1 MIIGTALAGFLFLG
15 LCAILLRR
23 LSFVHELIYAGCLV
37 LTVILVGDGLWH
49 IVQSGQEEVP
59 SAVLPI
65 GLPWLHAHFRLDSL
79 SAFFL
84 VAINFPAA
92 LASLFGIGYGGH
104 VPHSDRVTP
113 LFPLFLFGMNGVLIA
128 DDAFVFLVSWE
139 FMSLSSWLLVLSDHT
154 NAEARRAAQVYLVM
168 AVFGTFC
175 LLPAFGLLAGANG
188 AYGFAAMRA
197 AHLSPLAGALV
208 VLLAL
213 LGTGSKAGLVPLHVW
228 LPLAHPA
235 APSHVSALM
244 SGVMTKVAI
253 YGLIRILYDL
263 RSDVGWEWGFVM
275 MVLGAIAAAMGVL
288 YALMQRDLKV
298 LLAYSTV
305 ENVGIIFIALGLALA
320 FRDHGEIALSAL
332 SLVAALYHVVNHALF
347 KSLLFLGSG
356 AILQATGV
364 RDLDKMGGLL
374 NRMPVTGFCFLIGAC
389 AISALPPLN
398 GFVSEWLVFQ
408 SLFKGP
414 TVAHW
419 AMRFGVPVVGVAMA
433 LAAAF
438 AATCFVRAFG
448 IAFLGRPR
456 SAAAGAARE
465 VPISMQIAMAIP
477 AFFCL
482 CLGVF
487 PVMVTTGIATVVE
500 PLVKVKLP
508 AAVLGWPWLSPVSLT
523 AGSYSATMVL
533 LTGAGLMLTTLL
545 VVHHFGTR
553 KIRRAPAWDCGH
565 REEIV
570 NAQYSADSFSQPLR
584 RVFGSVVFR
593 AREEVE
599 MPPPGEIT
607 PARFTLSMI
616 DPVWDGL
623 YMGIV
628 RLVNAIADK
637 VNYLQFLTVRRYL
650 LMMFLTLV
658 LLLLVVAVRQQ

>member
-1 MIIGTALAGFLFLG
+1 MIIGTALAAFPLLG
-15 LCAILLRR
+15 LCAILLHRWH
-23 LSFVHELIYAGCLV
+23 LVHELVYAGCLLV
-37 LTVILVGDGLWH
+37 TMILVGDGVWH
-49 IVQSGQEEVP
+49 IIQSGHEEVP
-59 SAVLPI
+59 SAVLPF
-65 GLPWLHAHFRLDSL
+65 GLPWLRAHFRLDSL

-84 VAINFPAA
+84 VAVNFPAA

-104 VPHSDRVTP
+104 VPHSTRVTP
-113 LFPLFLFGMNGVLIA
+113 LFPLFLFAMNGVLIA
-128 DDAFVFLVSWE
+128 DDAFVFLLSWE

-154 NAEARRAAQVYLVM
+154 NPEARRAAMVYLVM

-175 LLPAFGLLAGANG
+175 LLPAFGLLAGPGG

-197 AHLSPLAGALV
+197 AHLTPLAGALV

-213 LGTGSKAGLVPLHVW
+213 LGAGSKAGLIPLHVW

-263 RSDVGWEWGFVM
+263 RSDVGWEWGFVL
-275 MVLGAIAAAMGVL
+275 MVLGAISAAMGVL
-288 YALMQRDLKV
+288 YALMQRDLKT

-332 SLVAALYHVVNHALF
+332 SMVAALYHVVNHALF

-356 AILQATGV
+356 AILQATGL
-364 RDLDKMGGLL
+364 RDLDKLGGLL
-374 NRMPVTGFCFLIGAC
+374 NRMPVTGFTFLIGSC

-408 SLFKGP
+408 SLFKAP

-456 SAAAGAARE
+456 SEAARAAQE
-465 VPISMQIAMAIP
+465 VPFPMRAAMAIP
-477 AFFCL
+477 AVLCL
-482 CLGVF
+482 CLGVI
-487 PVMVTTGIATVVE
+487 PVTVTTGIANVVE
-500 PLVKVKLP
+500 PLVHVVLSP
-508 AAVLGWPWLSPVSLT
+508 AVLGWPWLSPVSLT

-533 LTGAGLMLTTLL
+533 LSGAGLMITTLL
-545 VVHHFGTR
+545 VVHRFGTR
-553 KIRRAPAWDCGH
+553 AIRRAPVWDCGH
-565 REEIV
+565 AEDIV
-570 NAQYSADSFSQPLR
+570 NAQYSADSFAQPLR
-584 RVFGSVVFR
+584 RVFGSVVFA

-599 MPPPGEIT
+599 MPPPGDT
-607 PARFTLSMI
+607 APARFRLTMT
-616 DPVWDGL
+616 DPIWTYL
-623 YMGIV
+623 YGGIV
-628 RLVNAIADK
+628 KVVDAIADR
-637 VNYLQFLTVRRYL
+637 VNPLQFQTVRRYL

>member
-1 MIIGTALAGFLFLG
+1 MIIGTVLAGFLCLG
-15 LCAILLRR
+15 LCGLLFNR
-23 LSFVHELIYAGCLV
+23 SPLIHRAVYTGCLV
-37 LTVILVGDGLWH
+37 LTSVLVGDGLWH
-49 IVQSGQEEVP
+49 IVQSGQEAIP
-59 SAVLPI
+59 SMVLPF
-65 GLPWLHAHFRLDSL
+65 GLPWLKAHFRLDSL

-84 VAINFPAA
+84 VAINFPSA

-104 VPHSDRVTP
+104 VPEPKRVTP
-113 LFPLFLFGMNGVLIA
+113 LFPVFLFAMNGVLIS

-139 FMSLSSWLLVLSDHT
+139 VMSLSSWLLVLSDHT
-154 NAEARRAAQVYLVM
+154 NPEARRAAMVYLVM

-175 LLPAFGLLAGANG
+175 LLSAFGLLAGPTG
-188 AYGFAAMRA
+188 AYGFVTMRN

-213 LGTGSKAGLVPLHVW
+213 LGTGSKAGLVPLHAW

-275 MVLGAIAAAMGVL
+275 MVLGAVAAALGVL
-288 YALMQRDLKV
+288 YALMQRDLKT

-356 AILQATGV
+356 AILQATGE
-364 RDLDKMGGLL
+364 RNLDKLGGLL
-374 NRMPVTGFCFLIGAC
+374 NRMPITGFTFLIGAC

-448 IAFLGRPR
+448 IVFLGRPR
-456 SAAAGAARE
+456 SKQAEAAVE
-465 VPISMQIAMAIP
+465 VPYSMQIAMAIP
-477 AFFCL
+477 AVLCL

-487 PVMVTTGIATVVE
+487 PVMVTSGIATVVE
-500 PLVKVKLP
+500 PLVHVVLP

-533 LTGAGLMLTTLL
+533 LTGAGLMITTLL
-545 VVHHFGTR
+545 VVHHFGNR
-553 KIRRAPAWDCGH
+553 AIRRAPIWDCGH

-570 NAQYSADSFSQPLR
+570 NSQYSADSFAQPLR

-593 AREEVE
+593 AREQVE
-599 MPPPGEIT
+599 MPPPGEMS
-607 PARFTLSMI
+607 PARFSLSMS
-616 DPVWDGL
+616 DPIWNGL
-623 YMGIV
+623 YLGIV
-628 RLVNAIADK
+628 RVIDAIADR
-637 VNYLQFLTVRRYL
+637 VNLLQFQTVRRYL

>member
-1 MIIGTALAGFLFLG
+1 MIIGIALAAFPLLG
-15 LCAILLRR
+15 LYAILFHRSSL
-23 LSFVHELIYAGCLV
+23 VHEVAYAGCL
-37 LTVILVGDGLWH
+37 LATTVLVGDGLWH
-49 IVQSGQEEVP
+49 IVQSGHEEVP
-59 SAVLPI
+59 SLVLPF

-84 VAINFPAA
+84 VAINFPSA
-92 LASLFGIGYGGH
+92 LASMFGIGYGRH
-104 VPHSDRVTP
+104 VPHCSRVTP

-128 DDAFVFLVSWE
+128 DDAFVFLLFWE

-154 NAEARRAAQVYLVM
+154 NPDARRAAMVYLVM
-168 AVFGTFC
+168 AIFGTFC
-175 LLPAFGLLAGANG
+175 LLPAFGLLAGPSG
-188 AYGFAAMRA
+188 AYGFAAMRG
-197 AHLSPLAGALV
+197 AHLTPLAGALV

-213 LGTGSKAGLVPLHVW
+213 LGAGSKAGLVPLHVW

-263 RSDVGWEWGFVM
+263 RSDVGWEWGFVL
-275 MVLGAIAAAMGVL
+275 MVLGAISAALGVL
-288 YALMQRDLKV
+288 YALMQRDLKT

-305 ENVGIIFIALGLALA
+305 ENIGIIFIALGLALA
-320 FRDHGEIALSAL
+320 FRDHGEVALSAL
-332 SLVAALYHVVNHALF
+332 SMVAALYHVVNHALF

-356 AILQATGV
+356 AVLQATGV
-364 RDLDKMGGLL
+364 RDLDKLGGLL
-374 NRMPVTGFCFLIGAC
+374 NRMPVTGFTFLIGAC

-456 SAAAGAARE
+456 SPAAMAAKE
-465 VPISMQIAMAIP
+465 VPLSMQIAMAIP

-482 CLGVF
+482 FLGVF
-487 PVMVTTGIATVVE
+487 PVTVTTGIATVVE
-500 PLVKVKLP
+500 PLVRVKLP

-533 LTGAGLMLTTLL
+533 LSGAGLMITTLL
-545 VVHHFGTR
+545 VVHYFGTR
-553 KIRRAPAWDCGH
+553 KIRRAPIWDCGH
-565 REEIV
+565 REDIV
-570 NAQYSADSFSQPLR
+570 NAQYSADSFAQPLR
-584 RVFGSVVFR
+584 RVFGSVIFR

-599 MPPPGEIT
+599 MPPPGALT
-607 PARFTLSMI
+607 PARFKLSMS
-616 DPVWDGL
+616 DPVWEGL
-623 YMGIV
+623 YKNVVWVIDF
-628 RLVNAIADK
+628 IADR
-637 VNYLQFLTVRRYL
+637 VNFLQFLTVRRYL